1 MDYWLA
7 VTLHRLE
14 QKMSQMADEIHEAKV
29 LMQRLAILG
38 GLWGS
43 VLILGYHSPQ
53 AQEVVLELVKS
64 YLLKH

>member
-1 MDYWLA
+1 MEYWLVA
-7 VTLHRLE
+7 TLQKLE
-14 QKMSQMADEIHEAKV
+14 QQISQIKDEVHEAKV

-43 VLILGYHSPQ
+43 VLLLGYHSPQ
-53 AQEVVLELVKS
+53 AQQVALDLVKS